1 MMNNNLKLTLEK
13 PNNPEL
19 EDVVLGTILI
29 DNTAIYK
36 VMQVIN
42 PHCFYQES
50 NKHIF
55 NAIMKLQEAKSPID
69 ILTVT
74 DQLKK
79 DSKLEDVGG
88 PYRLVELT
96 NRIGSAANVEHHAN
110 ILFQYFIRRELITNC
125 DAISRSSYDSS
136 CDIFEVLEKA
146 RKKVFSRTT
155 VSGNRVKTA
164 SDFAKEIVKR
174 SIEMD
179 MKYQEVR
186 GIASGYEALDMLTS
200 GWIGGRLYI
209 IGGRP
214 SMGKTTFVINVV
226 KNAVK
231 KFGKKGLFVSGEMS
245 GEDITTIIIA
255 SDSKVPMQNI
265 SKNAVTPDNWER
277 ILKTFDSDFE
287 SLFIDDTPKPSISHV
302 WSEAVRLKEQ
312 HDIEFVVID
321 YIQLM
326 TVNARGMDKKTMVSL
341 ISSELKALSRHLG
354 IPVIAL
360 SQLSRQCENR
370 VDKRPVM
377 SDLKETGDI
386 EQDADFI
393 AFLYRPEYYGTL
405 YDGQGNSLEGIVEFI
420 IRKNRHGALG
430 TVLLDMKKDC
440 GLFSGYNL
448 DMRKAVSIDDY
459 DMSLIELKSLTELAG
474 KYNLEDNLPDDMS
487 KDDLPF

>member
-1 MMNNNLKLTLEK
+1 MINNQFNLTLEK
-13 PNNPEL
+13 PNSPEL

-29 DNTAIYK
+29 DNSAIYK

-55 NAIMKLQEAKSPID
+55 NAIMTLQEQKSPID
-69 ILTVT
+69 ILTVA
-74 DQLKK
+74 DQLGK

-96 NRIGSAANVEHHAN
+96 TRIGSSANVEHHAN
-110 ILFQYFIRRELITNC
+110 ILFQYFIRRELISNC
-125 DAISRSSYDSS
+125 DTISRSSYDLG

-146 RKKVFSRTT
+146 RKKIFSRTT
-155 VSGNRVKTA
+155 VSGNRIKTA

-186 GIASGYEALDMLTS
+186 GIASGYEGIDMLTS
-200 GWIGGRLYI
+200 GWMGGRLYI

-231 KFGKKGLFVSGEMS
+231 KFGKKGLFISGEMS
-245 GEDITTIIIA
+245 GEDITTILIA
-255 SDSKVPMQNI
+255 SDSETPMQNI
-265 SKNAVTPDNWER
+265 SKNAITPDNWER
-277 ILKTFDSDFE
+277 ILKSFDSDFKN
-287 SLFIDDTPKPSISHV
+287 LFIDDTPKPSVSHV

-312 HDIEFVVID
+312 EGIEFIVID

-326 TVNARGMDKKTMVSL
+326 TVNARGMDKKTAVSF
-341 ISSELKALSRHLG
+341 ISSELKALSRHLE

-405 YDGQGNSLEGIVEFI
+405 EDGRGNSLIGIVEFI

-430 TVLLDMKKDC
+430 TVLLNMNKEC
-440 GLFSGYNL
+440 GIFNGFDANT
-448 DMRKAVSIDDY
+448 RKVISIENY
-459 DMSLIELKSLTELAG
+459 DMSLTELKSLTELAG
-474 KYNLEDNLPDDMS
+474 KYDLESNLPDGTTA
-487 KDDLPF
+487 DDLPF